1 MALYNTSIR
10 RPVATAM
17 AFLVVIVV
25 GVVSFLYLPVDL
37 LPEIE
42 YPRLTVYTN
51 YENVGP
57 EEMEKIITDPVANAV
72 SGVPNVERLTS
83 RSEEGASRVS
93 LEFAQGTDLNAA
105 ANDVRAALDRIR
117 DDLPVEAEPPGIWK
131 FDPNS
136 QEIVSIAVESSR
148 DLESLT
154 RLLERNLSR
163 QFEQIPGVGTINVR
177 GGIYRQIR
185 VNLQRDRLKAYDL
198 SAAQVRQAIS
208 QSNVALPGGNVKEG
222 LSDLYVRTQGEY
234 QSLDEI
240 RRTVVTTNDGMP
252 VRVQDVATV
261 VDGFEDL
268 DRIVVLDGA
277 PVIRLEIQKQ
287 SGANTVTVAQQIRE
301 EVDRINAGRNDVELT
316 VVSDQSEFIRKSIN
330 NVQNSAIWGSLLAI
344 LVLYLF
350 LRNGSTTFI
359 IALSIPISI
368 IATFALLYFNDLTL
382 NQMTFGGLALGVGLI
397 VDNAIVV
404 LENIIRQREENG
416 LSLKEAASVG
426 TQEVAGAIIASTLTT
441 SVIFLPLVFARTTTA
456 ALFQSL
462 ALVVVFALACSL
474 LVALTLVPMMASRFL
489 TVDADDA
496 DSTPA
501 ASGETTANASHDT
514 ASRNTASRE
523 TTSGDPTS
531 GDTTS
536 GDTTSS
542 DTTRRSWFQRWF
554 ARLETTYSDLIRSAL
569 QHRLAVFGVTGVLL
583 VGAIALWPMVDVEL
597 APQTDANQI
606 DVDLEMAQGTNI
618 AVVMEYL
625 DELEQ
630 RVKPF
635 LPEEDTQHFVK
646 QVRPWGAEVEI
657 QLKSAE
663 ERSVNSYELADR
675 IREEV
680 VGKVPGADLRVSA
693 QSGLW
698 ILRRIFSTGGGNE
711 ALQVELRGYDLDQ
724 ARDISQRI
732 RTRLERIDGVSGA
745 RTGRREGRPEQN
757 IRFLRDKISSLGLS
771 TQEVAQAVQTN
782 LGGSRAAVFR
792 EGGDQFPITVRL
804 RPEDRLSVQDLD
816 NVSIRTPDG
825 QTVPLSS
832 LVSTDRGRG
841 PTEIRRINGQRV
853 TYITATLTS
862 DAVLGDVVDRARADL
877 AQMDLPEG
885 FAVTFGGEYR
895 EQQKA
900 QQDFFIAIIMAL
912 ILIYMVMAGQFER
925 FLDPLV
931 VMFSVPLVLIG
942 VLPTLVLTG
951 TTVNIQ
957 SVMGLV
963 MLIGIVVNNAIVL
976 VDYINLM
983 RRERELPLLDAVAEA
998 GRLRLRPILMT
1009 TLTTILGL
1017 VPLALGIGAGAEIQA
1032 ALARVVIG
1040 GLTASTLVTL
1050 VLIPVAYV
1058 TIDRA
1063 ANRLRG
1069 RLPDWSWLPSARQ
1082 PRVTGTT
1089 G

>member
-1 MALYNTSIR
+1 MALYDTSIR

-17 AFLVVIVV
+17 TFLAIIVV
-25 GVVSFLYLPVDL
+25 GVVSFVYLPVDL

-42 YPRLTVYTN
+42 YPRVTVYTN
-51 YENVGP
+51 YPNVGP
-57 EEMEKIITDPVANAV
+57 EEMEKIITDPVSNAV
-72 SGVPNVERLTS
+72 SGVPNVERMTS
-83 RSEEGASRVS
+83 SSDEGGSRVN

-148 DLESLT
+148 NLESLT
-154 RLLERNLSR
+154 RLLERNVSK
-163 QFEQIPGVGTINVR
+163 QFEQIPGVGTLNIR
-177 GGIYRQIR
+177 GGIYRQVR
-185 VNLQRDRLKAYDL
+185 VNIERDRLKAYGL
-198 SAAQVRQAIS
+198 SAAQVQQAIS

-222 LSDLYVRTQGEY
+222 LKDLYVRTQGEY
-234 QSLDEI
+234 ESLAEI
-240 RRTVVTTNDGMP
+240 RQTVVTTVDETP
-252 VRVQDVATV
+252 VRVKDVANV
-261 VDGFEDL
+261 VDGYEDL
-268 DRIVVLDGA
+268 QRIAELNGIPVV
-277 PVIRLEIQKQ
+277 RLQIQKQ
-287 SGANTVTVAQQIRE
+287 SGANTVTVADAIRA
-301 EVDRINAGRNDVELT
+301 EVERINKSRSDIRLT
-316 VVSDQSEFIRKSIN
+316 VISDQSEFIRKSIN

-368 IATFALLYFNDLTL
+368 IATFALLFFNDLTL

-416 LSLKEAASVG
+416 RSLKEAASVG
-426 TQEVAGAIIASTLTT
+426 TREVAGAIGASTLTT

-489 TVDADDA
+489 TI
-496 DSTPA
+496 DS
-501 ASGETTANASHDT
+501 SEEGTAQNDSK
-514 ASRNTASRE
+514 
-523 TTSGDPTS
+523 
-531 GDTTS
+531 
-536 GDTTSS
+536 
-542 DTTRRSWFQRWF
+542 SWFQRAF
-554 ARLETTYSDLIRSAL
+554 ARLENRYSAFIDRAL
-569 QHRLAVFGVTGVLL
+569 QRRWLVFGTTGVLL
-583 VGAIALWPMVDVEL
+583 AGAVALWPMVSIEL
-597 APQTDANQI
+597 APQTDANEI

-630 RVKPF
+630 RVKPL
-635 LPEEDTQHFVK
+635 LPEDDLENFAK
-646 QVRPWGAEVEI
+646 QVQPWGAEVEI
-657 QLKSAE
+657 RLKSASQ
-663 ERSVNSYELADR
+663 RSINTFELADS
-675 IREEV
+675 IRAAV
-680 VGKVPGADLRVSA
+680 AGKVPGADVRVDA

-698 ILRRIFSTGGGNE
+698 ILRRIFSTGGGNQ
-711 ALQVELRGYDLDQ
+711 ALQVELRGYDLEQ
-724 ARDISQRI
+724 ARKIAQRVKA
-732 RTRLERIDGVSGA
+732 RLETVDGVAGV

-757 IRFLRDKISSLGLS
+757 IRFLRDKISALGLT
-771 TQEVAQAVQTN
+771 TQEVARAVQTN
-782 LGGSRAAVFR
+782 VGGSRAAVYR
-792 EGGDQFPITVRL
+792 EGGDQFPIMVRL

-816 NVSIRTPDG
+816 NVSIRTPSG
-825 QTVPLSS
+825 QSVPISS
-832 LVSTDRGRG
+832 LVDTRRGRG

-853 TYITATLTS
+853 TYISATLTS
-862 DAVLGDVVDRARADL
+862 NAVLGEVVERARTELADL
-877 AQMDLPEG
+877 NLPEG
-885 FAVTFGGEYR
+885 FSITFGGEYR

-900 QQDFFIAIIMAL
+900 QRDFMIAIIMAL
-912 ILIYMVMAGQFER
+912 VLIYMVMAGQFER

-931 VMFSVPLVLIG
+931 VMFSVPLALIG
-942 VLPTLVLTG
+942 VLPTLVFTG

-957 SVMGLV
+957 SVMGVV

-983 RRERELPLLDAVAEA
+983 RRERDLPLFEAVAEA

-1009 TLTTILGL
+1009 TLTTVLGL

-1058 TIDRA
+1058 SLELTARS
-1063 ANRLRG
+1063 LRSH
-1069 RLPDWSWLPSARQ
+1069 LPDWSWLPEPGDVRPSRA
-1082 PRVTGTT
+1082 
-1089 G
+1089 

>member
-1 MALYNTSIR
+1 MALYQTSIR

-51 YENVGP
+51 YGNVGP
-57 EEMEKIITDPVANAV
+57 EEMEKIVTDPVANAV
-72 SGVPNVERLTS
+72 SGVPNIERLTS
-83 RSEEGASRVS
+83 ESSEGRSRVN
-93 LEFAQGTDLNAA
+93 LEFAQGTDLDAA
-105 ANDVRAALDRIR
+105 ANDVRGALDRIR
-117 DDLPVEAEPPGIWK
+117 DNLPVEAEPPGIWK

-136 QEIVSIAVESSR
+136 QEIVSIAVQSSR

-154 RLLERNLSR
+154 RLLDRDVSR

-185 VNLQRDRLKAYDL
+185 VNIERDRLAAYNL
-198 SAAQVRQAIS
+198 SAAEVRQAIS
-208 QSNVALPGGNVKEG
+208 ASNVALPGGNVKEG

-234 QSLDEI
+234 ESIDEI
-240 RRTVVTTNDGMP
+240 RNTVILMREGTP
-252 VRVQDVATV
+252 VQVQDVANV
-261 VDGFEDL
+261 EDSYEDL
-268 DRIVVLDGA
+268 DRIVELDGM
-277 PVIRLEIQKQ
+277 PVLRLEIQKQ
-287 SGANTVTVAQQIRE
+287 SGANTVAVADEIRA
-301 EVDRINAGRNDVELT
+301 EVDRLNATRSDIQLT
-316 VVSDQSEFIRKSIN
+316 VVSDQSQFIRSSID

-426 TQEVAGAIIASTLTT
+426 TREVAGAIVASTLTT
-441 SVIFLPLVFARTTTA
+441 SVIFLPLVFARTTSA

-462 ALVVVFALACSL
+462 ALVVVFALVCSL
-474 LVALTLVPMMASRFL
+474 LVALTLVPMLASRFL
-489 TVDADDA
+489 TVDAGGSTPTSSSRSVSTGTGSE
-496 DSTPA
+496 DSTGVSSG
-501 ASGETTANASHDT
+501 ASG
-514 ASRNTASRE
+514 
-523 TTSGDPTS
+523 
-531 GDTTS
+531 
-536 GDTTSS
+536 
-542 DTTRRSWFQRWF
+542 SWFQRTF
-554 ARLETTYSDLIRSAL
+554 RTLETTYSDGIRRIL
-569 QHRLAVFGVTGVLL
+569 DHPKLVFAATGVLL
-583 VGAIALWPMVDVEL
+583 AGALALWPLVSVEL
-597 APQTDANQI
+597 APQTEANQI
-606 DVDLEMAQGTNI
+606 DVDLEMAEGTNI

-625 DELEQ
+625 DELEK
-630 RVKPF
+630 RVKPV
-635 LPEEDTQHFVK
+635 LPRADMEHFVK

-657 QLKSAE
+657 QLKPAG
-663 ERSVNSYELADR
+663 ERSTESYALAAD
-675 IREEV
+675 IREAV
-680 VGKVPGADLRVSA
+680 QGQVPGADIQVEA

-698 ILRRIFSTGGGNE
+698 ILRRVFSSGGGAG
-711 ALQVELRGYDLDQ
+711 ALQVELRGYDLEQ
-724 ARDISQRI
+724 ARQLGQRI
-732 RTRLERIDGVSGA
+732 RTVLESVEGVASA

-757 IRFLRDKISSLGLS
+757 IRFLRDKISALGLT
-771 TQEVAQAVQTN
+771 TQQVAQAVQTN
-782 LGGSRAAVFR
+782 VGGSRAAVFR

-816 NVSIRTPDG
+816 NVSIQTPDG
-825 QTVPLSS
+825 QSIPISS
-832 LVSTDRGRG
+832 LVDTQRGRG

-853 TYITATLTS
+853 TYISATLEQG
-862 DAVLGDVVDRARADL
+862 AVLGEVVSRARTEMANL
-877 AQMDLPEG
+877 DLPEG
-885 FAVTFGGEYR
+885 FSVTFGGEYR

-942 VLPTLVLTG
+942 VLPTLVLTN

-983 RRERELPLLDAVAEA
+983 RRERGLPLTEAVAEA

-1009 TLTTILGL
+1009 TLTTVLGL
-1017 VPLALGIGAGAEIQA
+1017 VPLALGIGSGAEIQA

-1058 TIDRA
+1058 SADRA
-1063 ANRLRG
+1063 AGRLR
-1069 RLPDWSWLPSARQ
+1069 RLLPDWGWLPSPGEQVQ
-1082 PRVTGTT
+1082 PRGAS
-1089 G
+1089 

>member
-1 MALYNTSIR
+1 MALYDTSIR

-17 AFLVVIVV
+17 TFLAIIVI
-25 GVVSFLYLPVDL
+25 GVVSFRYLPVDL

-42 YPRLTVYTN
+42 YPRVTVYTN
-51 YENVGP
+51 YPNVGP
-57 EEMEKIITDPVANAV
+57 EEIEKIITDPVANAV
-72 SGVPNVERLTS
+72 SGVPNVERMTS
-83 RSEEGASRVS
+83 RSEEGESRVS

-148 DLESLT
+148 SMESLT
-154 RLLERNLSR
+154 RLLERDIGR
-163 QFEQIPGVGTINVR
+163 RFEQIPGVGTLNIR

-185 VNLQRDRLKAYDL
+185 VNIARDRLQAYDL
-198 SAAQVRQAIS
+198 SAAQVQQAIS
-208 QSNVALPGGNVKEG
+208 ESNVALPGGNVKEG
-222 LSDLYVRTQGEY
+222 LKDLYVRTQGEY
-234 QSLDEI
+234 QSLDQI
-240 RRTVVTTNDGMP
+240 RQTVVTMMGDTP
-252 VRVQDVATV
+252 VRVEDVAAV
-261 VDGFEDL
+261 EDSYEDL
-268 DRIVVLDGA
+268 DRIAELNGVPVV
-277 PVIRLEIQKQ
+277 RLQIQKQ
-287 SGANTVTVAQQIRE
+287 SGANTVSVAERIRE
-301 EVDRINAGRNDVELT
+301 AVDRINATRSDVRLT

-330 NVQNSAIWGSLLAI
+330 NVQNSTIWGSLLAI

-368 IATFALLYFNDLTL
+368 IATFGLLFFNDLTL

-416 LSLKEAASVG
+416 RSLKEAASIG
-426 TQEVAGAIIASTLTT
+426 TREVAGAIMASTLTT

-456 ALFQSL
+456 SLFQSL

-489 TVDADDA
+489 TVTPDDGDA
-496 DSTPA
+496 TEE
-501 ASGETTANASHDT
+501 ASK
-514 ASRNTASRE
+514 
-523 TTSGDPTS
+523 
-531 GDTTS
+531 
-536 GDTTSS
+536 
-542 DTTRRSWFQRWF
+542 SWFQRAF
-554 ARLETTYSDLIRSAL
+554 AKLENRYSGLIRRAL
-569 QHRLAVFGVTGVLL
+569 GRRKLVFAVTGVLL
-583 VGAIALWPMVDVEL
+583 AGALALWPMVSVEL

-625 DELEQ
+625 DELER
-630 RVKPF
+630 RVKAE
-635 LPEEDTQHFVK
+635 LPDEDIENFAK
-646 QVRPWGAEVEI
+646 QVQPWGAEVEI
-657 QLKSAE
+657 RLASAS
-663 ERSVNSYELADR
+663 ERSINTFALADS
-675 IREEV
+675 IRSAV
-680 VGKVPGADLRVSA
+680 TGKVPGADVRVGA

-698 ILRRIFSTGGGNE
+698 ILRRVFSTGGGNE
-711 ALQVELRGYDLDQ
+711 ALQVELRGYDLEQ
-724 ARDISQRI
+724 ARKLSQRI
-732 RTRLERIDGVSGA
+732 KARLETVDGVAGV

-771 TQEVAQAVQTN
+771 TQEVARAVQTN

-792 EGGDQFPITVRL
+792 EDGDQFPITVRL

-825 QTVPLSS
+825 QAVPLAS
-832 LVSTDRGRG
+832 LVSTTRGRG

-853 TYITATLTS
+853 TYISATLTS
-862 DAVLGDVVDRARADL
+862 DAVLGEVVERARADL
-877 AQMDLPEG
+877 SEMSLPEG
-885 FAVTFGGEYR
+885 FSIAFGGEYR

-900 QQDFFIAIIMAL
+900 QQDFLIAIIMAL
-912 ILIYMVMAGQFER
+912 VLIYMVMAGQFER

-931 VMFSVPLVLIG
+931 VMFSVPLALLG

-951 TTVNIQ
+951 TTLNIQ
-957 SVMGLV
+957 SVMGLI

-983 RRERELPLLDAVAEA
+983 RRERGLDLLDAVAEA

-1009 TLTTILGL
+1009 TLTTVLGL

-1058 TIDRA
+1058 STELAARA
-1063 ANRLRG
+1063 LRE
-1069 RLPDWSWLPSARQ
+1069 RLPDWSWLPAVGTAPR
-1082 PRVTGTT
+1082 RVTGS
-1089 G
+1089 